1 LPRWGVFHRNNKKY
15 EATMAWQNPDADYS
29 ISPPTSGERIA
40 GIVGWTSAT
49 LIGLAVLALLLLPV
63 ASALAG

>member
-1 LPRWGVFHRNNKKY
+1 
-15 EATMAWQNPDADYS
+15 MAWQNPDADYS